1 MPKCV
6 KCDKFFHPDFCVLVP
21 NDDKACKCVFCHI
34 EKKVVTIEDEET
46 GKPVK
51 TVTKKEAVEEY
62 RRYVH
67 DLRYSDKI
75 VDALAGKGTARPKP
89 RTH

>member
-6 KCDKFFHPDFCVLVP
+6 KCDKFFHPDFCVEVP
-21 NDDKACKCVFCHI
+21 DSDPVVCKCVFCHI
-34 EKKVVTIEDEET
+34 EKKEVTVEDEET

-51 TVTKKEAVEEY
+51 TLTKAEAEEEY

-67 DLRYSDKI
+67 DLRHSDEI
-75 VDALAGKGTARPKP
+75 VAALAGKGTARPQP
-89 RTH
+89 RN